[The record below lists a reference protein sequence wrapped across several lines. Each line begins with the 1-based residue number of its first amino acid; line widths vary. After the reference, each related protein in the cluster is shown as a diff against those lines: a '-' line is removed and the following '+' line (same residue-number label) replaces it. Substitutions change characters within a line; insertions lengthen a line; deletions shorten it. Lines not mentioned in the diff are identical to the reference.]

1 MIADHQKPVDSPF
14 GRHSEPHEVLAGIDL
29 KGKTVIVTGG
39 YSGIGLETVRALAA
53 AGASVT
59 VPARDT
65 EKANAALAGMPGDI
79 RIALMDLAD
88 IASVKRFALGFASDN
103 TALDLLIN
111 NAGVM
116 ACPEMR
122 VGPGWELQFGT
133 NHMGHFALATT
144 LLPLLQRTERPRVVA
159 LSSTG
164 HKLSA
169 IRWDDPNWTDGSY
182 DKWKAY
188 GQSKTANSLFALGIN
203 ARLKDSGGQ
212 AFAVH
217 PGGIF
222 TPLQRHLPTEEMI
235 VLGWLN
241 EQGEISDG
249 ARAMFKTPT
258 QGCTTTL
265 WAATSPLLDGKGGV
279 YCEDCNIAALSGE
292 QPVRYRDVEP
302 HAVDQ
307 DSAERLWEMSETLLA
322 QA

>member
-1 MIADHQKPVDSPF
+1 MIAEHQKPLASPF

-29 KGKTVIVTGG
+29 TGKNAIVTGG

-65 EKANAALAGMPGDI
+65 AKANAALAGMKGNI
-79 RIALMDLAD
+79 RVAAMDLAD
-88 IASVKRFALGFASDN
+88 LASVRSFASGYGSD
-103 TALDLLIN
+103 TTRLDLLIN

-116 ACPEMR
+116 ACPETR

-133 NHMGHFALATT
+133 NHMGHFALTDV
-144 LLPLLQRTERPRVVA
+144 LLPLLQRSGNCRVVA

-164 HKLSA
+164 HKLSG

-188 GQSKTANSLFALGIN
+188 GQSKTANALFAIALN
-203 ARLKDSGGQ
+203 ARLAETGGM

-235 VLGWLN
+235 ALGWLN
-241 EQGEISDG
+241 AQGEIAES

-265 WAATSPLLDGKGGV
+265 WAATSPLLEGKGGV
-279 YCEDCNIAALSGE
+279 YCEDCNIAAVTGD
-292 QPVRYRDVEP
+292 QPVRYRDVDA
-302 HAVDQ
+302 HAVDSQ
-307 DSAERLWEMSETLLA
+307 SAERLWTLSDRLLA
-322 QA
+322 EA

>member
-29 KGKTVIVTGG
+29 KGKVVIVTGG

-53 AGASVT
+53 AGAAVT

-144 LLPLLQRTERPRVVA
+144 LLPLIQRTENARVVA

-188 GQSKTANSLFALGIN
+188 GQSKTANSLFALGMN
-203 ARLKDSGGQ
+203 ARLKESGGE

-249 ARAMFKTPT
+249 ARAMFKTPS

-265 WAATSPLLDGKGGV
+265 WAATSPLLEGKGGV
-279 YCEDCNIAALSGE
+279 YCEDCNIAGLSGE

-307 DSAERLWEMSETLLA
+307 DSAERLWEMSEKLLA

>member
-14 GRHSEPHEVLAGIDL
+14 GRHSEPHEVLEGIDL
-29 KGKTVIVTGG
+29 KGKVVIVTGG

-103 TALDLLIN
+103 TTLDLLIN

-144 LLPLLQRTERPRVVA
+144 LLPLIQRTENARVVA

-164 HKLSA
+164 HKLSD

-188 GQSKTANSLFALGIN
+188 GQSKTANSLFALGMN
-203 ARLKDSGGQ
+203 ARLKESGGE

-249 ARAMFKTPT
+249 ARAMFKTPS

-302 HAVDQ
+302 HAVDP
-307 DSAERLWEMSETLLA
+307 DSAERLWEMSEKLLA

>member
-29 KGKTVIVTGG
+29 KGKVVIVTGG

-53 AGASVT
+53 AGAAVT

-116 ACPEMR
+116 ACPETR

-144 LLPLLQRTERPRVVA
+144 LLPLLQRTGKVRVVA

-164 HKLSA
+164 HKLSD

-188 GQSKTANSLFALGIN
+188 GQSKTANSLFALGMD
-203 ARLKDSGGQ
+203 ARLKESGGE

-249 ARAMFKTPT
+249 ARAMFKTPS

-265 WAATSPLLDGKGGV
+265 WAATSPLLEGKGGV
-279 YCEDCNIAALSGE
+279 YCEDCNIAGLSGE

-307 DSAERLWEMSETLLA
+307 DSAERLWEMSEKLLA

>member
-29 KGKTVIVTGG
+29 KGKVVIVTGG

-79 RIALMDLAD
+79 RIAPMDLSD
-88 IASVKRFALGFASDN
+88 IASVRRFASGFASNN

-144 LLPLLQRTERPRVVA
+144 LLPLLQRTESPRVVA

-164 HKLSA
+164 HKLSD

-188 GQSKTANSLFALGIN
+188 GQSKTANSLFALGLN
-203 ARLKDSGGQ
+203 ARLAESGGM

-249 ARAMFKTPT
+249 ARAMFKSPS

-265 WAATSPLLDGKGGV
+265 WAATSPLLEGKGGV
-279 YCEDCNIAALSGE
+279 YCEDCNVAALSGP

-302 HAVDQ
+302 HAVNQ
-307 DSAERLWEMSETLLA
+307 DSAERLWTLSEKLLA
-322 QA
+322 EA

>member
-29 KGKTVIVTGG
+29 KGRVVIVTGG

-79 RIALMDLAD
+79 RIAPMDLSD
-88 IASVKRFALGFASDN
+88 IASVRRFASGFASDN

-133 NHMGHFALATT
+133 NHMGHFALATA
-144 LLPLLQRTERPRVVA
+144 LLPLLQRTESPRVVA

-164 HKLSA
+164 HKLSD

-188 GQSKTANSLFALGIN
+188 GQSKTANSLFALGLN
-203 ARLKDSGGQ
+203 ARLAESGGM

-249 ARAMFKTPT
+249 ARAMFKSPS

-265 WAATSPLLDGKGGV
+265 WAATSPLLEGKGGV
-279 YCEDCNIAALSGE
+279 YCEDCNVAALSGP

-302 HAVDQ
+302 HAVNQ
-307 DSAERLWEMSETLLA
+307 DSAERLWTLSEKLLA
-322 QA
+322 EA

>member
-14 GRHSEPHEVLAGIDL
+14 GRHSEPREVLAGIDL
-29 KGKTVIVTGG
+29 KGKVAIVTGG

-133 NHMGHFALATT
+133 NHMGHFALSTT
-144 LLPLLQRTERPRVVA
+144 LLPLLQRTETPRVVA

-164 HKLSA
+164 HKLSD

-188 GQSKTANSLFALGIN
+188 GQSKTANSLFALGLN

-249 ARAMFKTPT
+249 ARAMFKTPS

-265 WAATSPLLDGKGGV
+265 WAATSPLLAGKGGV

-292 QPVRYRDVEP
+292 NPVRYRDVEP

-307 DSAERLWEMSETLLA
+307 DSAERLWELSEKLLA
-322 QA
+322 GA

>member
-1 MIADHQKPVDSPF
+1 MIAEHQKPVESPF
-14 GRHSEPHEVLAGIDL
+14 GRHSEPHEVLGDIDL
-29 KGKTVIVTGG
+29 TGKNAIVTGG
-39 YSGIGLETVRALAA
+39 YSGIGLETVRALAD
-53 AGASVT
+53 AGVSVT

-65 EKANAALAGMPGDI
+65 AKAHEALTGMKGDI

-88 IASVKRFALGFASDN
+88 IASVRRFAQGFASDN
-103 TALDLLIN
+103 TSLDLLIN

-122 VGPGWELQFGT
+122 VGPGWEMQFGT
-133 NHMGHFALATT
+133 NHMGHFALATG
-144 LLPLLQRTERPRVVA
+144 LLPLLERTEKPRVVA

-164 HKLSA
+164 HKLSD

-188 GQSKTANSLFALGIN
+188 GQSKTANALFALGLN
-203 ARLKDSGGQ
+203 ARLAQSGGM

-217 PGGIF
+217 PGGIV
-222 TPLQRHLPTEEMI
+222 TPLQRHLPLEEM
-235 VLGWLN
+235 VALGWLN

-249 ARAMFKTPT
+249 ARAMFKSPT

-265 WAATSPLLDGKGGV
+265 WAATSPLLEGKGGV
-279 YCEDCNIAALSGE
+279 YCEDCNIAAISGE

-302 HAVDQ
+302 HAVNSE
-307 DSAERLWEMSETLLA
+307 SAERLWTMSERLLA
-322 QA
+322 DA

>member
-29 KGKTVIVTGG
+29 KGKVAIVTGG

-53 AGASVT
+53 AGAAVT

-133 NHMGHFALATT
+133 NHMGHFAVATT
-144 LLPLLQRTERPRVVA
+144 LLPLIQRTENARVVA

-188 GQSKTANSLFALGIN
+188 GQSKTANSLFALGMN
-203 ARLKDSGGQ
+203 ARLKESGGE

-249 ARAMFKTPT
+249 ARAMFKTPS

-265 WAATSPLLDGKGGV
+265 WAATSPLLEGKGGV

-307 DSAERLWEMSETLLA
+307 DSAERLWEMSEKLLA

>member
-14 GRHSEPHEVLAGIDL
+14 GRHSEPHEVLEGIDL
-29 KGKTVIVTGG
+29 KGKVVIVTGG

-53 AGASVT
+53 AGAAVT

-103 TALDLLIN
+103 TTLDLLIN

-144 LLPLLQRTERPRVVA
+144 LLPLIQRTENARVVA

-164 HKLSA
+164 HKLSD

-188 GQSKTANSLFALGIN
+188 GQSKTANSLFALGMN
-203 ARLKDSGGQ
+203 ARLKESGGE

-249 ARAMFKTPT
+249 ARAMFKTPS

-307 DSAERLWEMSETLLA
+307 DSAERLWEMSEKLLA

>member
-1 MIADHQKPVDSPF
+1 MIATHQSPIDSPF
-14 GRHSEPHEVLAGIDL
+14 GRHSEPHEVLAGIEL
-29 KGKTVIVTGG
+29 KGRNAIVTGG

-65 EKANAALAGMPGDI
+65 AKANAALAGMNGDI

-88 IASVKRFALGFASDN
+88 IASVRQFALGYASDN
-103 TALDLLIN
+103 TRLDLLIN

-133 NHMGHFALATT
+133 NHLGHFALANI
-144 LLPLLQRTERPRVVA
+144 LLPLLQRTESPRVVA

-164 HKLSA
+164 HKLSD

-188 GQSKTANSLFALGIN
+188 GQSKTANALFAVGLN
-203 ARLKDSGGQ
+203 ARLAASGGM

-222 TPLQRHLPTEEMI
+222 TPLQRHLPTGEMI
-235 VLGWLN
+235 ALGWLN

-249 ARAMFKTPT
+249 ARAMFKSPT

-265 WAATSPLLDGKGGV
+265 WAATSPLLEGKGGV
-279 YCEDCNIAALSGE
+279 YCEDCNIAAISGAE
-292 QPVRYRDVEP
+292 PVRYRNVEP
-302 HAVDQ
+302 HAVNQ
-307 DSAERLWEMSETLLA
+307 DSAERLWTMSEKLLA
-322 QA
+322 EA

>member
-1 MIADHQKPVDSPF
+1 MIADHQKPIDSPF
-14 GRHSEPHEVLAGIDL
+14 GRHSEPHEVLEGIDL
-29 KGKTVIVTGG
+29 KGKVVIVTGG

-53 AGASVT
+53 AGAAVT

-144 LLPLLQRTERPRVVA
+144 LLPLIQRTENARVVA

-164 HKLSA
+164 HKLSD

-188 GQSKTANSLFALGIN
+188 GQSKTANSLFALGMN
-203 ARLKDSGGQ
+203 ARLKESGGE

-249 ARAMFKTPT
+249 ARAMFKTPS

-292 QPVRYRDVEP
+292 QPVRYRDVEQ

-307 DSAERLWEMSETLLA
+307 DSAERLWEMSEKLLA

>member
-29 KGKTVIVTGG
+29 KGKVAIVTGG

-133 NHMGHFALATT
+133 NHMGHFALSTT
-144 LLPLLQRTERPRVVA
+144 LLPLLQRTETPRVVA

-164 HKLSA
+164 HKLSD

-188 GQSKTANSLFALGIN
+188 GQSKTANSLFALGLN

-249 ARAMFKTPT
+249 ARAMFKTPS

-265 WAATSPLLDGKGGV
+265 WAATSPLLAGKGGV

-292 QPVRYRDVEP
+292 NPVRYRDVEP

-307 DSAERLWEMSETLLA
+307 DSAERLWELSEKLLA
-322 QA
+322 GA

>member
-29 KGKTVIVTGG
+29 KGKVVIVTGG

-79 RIALMDLAD
+79 RIAPMDLSD
-88 IASVKRFALGFASDN
+88 IASVRRFALGFASDN

-144 LLPLLQRTERPRVVA
+144 LLPLLQRTESPRVVA

-164 HKLSA
+164 HKLSD

-188 GQSKTANSLFALGIN
+188 GQSKTANSLFALGLN
-203 ARLKDSGGQ
+203 ARLAESGGM

-249 ARAMFKTPT
+249 ARAMFKSPS

-265 WAATSPLLDGKGGV
+265 WAATSPLLEGKGGV
-279 YCEDCNIAALSGE
+279 YCEDCNVAALSGP

-302 HAVDQ
+302 HAVNQ
-307 DSAERLWEMSETLLA
+307 DSAERLWTLSEKLLA
-322 QA
+322 EA

>member
-1 MIADHQKPVDSPF
+1 MIADHQKPIDSPF
-14 GRHSEPHEVLAGIDL
+14 GRHSEPHEVLEGVDL
-29 KGKTVIVTGG
+29 KGKVVIVTGG

-144 LLPLLQRTERPRVVA
+144 LLPLIQRTENARVVA

-164 HKLSA
+164 HKLSD

-188 GQSKTANSLFALGIN
+188 GQSKTANSLFALGMN
-203 ARLKDSGGQ
+203 ARLKESGGE

-249 ARAMFKTPT
+249 ARAMFKTPS

-307 DSAERLWEMSETLLA
+307 DSAERLWEMSEKLLA

>member
-14 GRHSEPHEVLAGIDL
+14 GRHSEPHEVLEGIDL
-29 KGKTVIVTGG
+29 KGKVVIVTGG

-103 TALDLLIN
+103 TTLDLLIN

-144 LLPLLQRTERPRVVA
+144 LLPLIQRTENARVVA

-164 HKLSA
+164 HKLSD

-188 GQSKTANSLFALGIN
+188 GQSKTANSLFALGMN
-203 ARLKDSGGQ
+203 ARLKESGGE

-249 ARAMFKTPT
+249 ARAMFKTPS

-307 DSAERLWEMSETLLA
+307 DSAERLWEMSEKLLA

>member
-14 GRHSEPHEVLAGIDL
+14 GRHSEPHEVLGGIDL

-103 TALDLLIN
+103 IALDLLIN

-144 LLPLLQRTERPRVVA
+144 LLPLLQRTENARVVA

-169 IRWDDPNWTDGSY
+169 IRWDDPNWTNGSY
-182 DKWKAY
+182 DKWDAY

-265 WAATSPLLDGKGGV
+265 WAATSPLLEGKGGV

>member
-1 MIADHQKPVDSPF
+1 MIAEHQSPVESPF
-14 GRHSEPHEVLAGIDL
+14 GRQSEPDEVLAGIDL
-29 KGKTVIVTGG
+29 AGKTAIVTGG
-39 YSGIGLETVRALAA
+39 YSGLGLETVRALAA

-65 EKANAALAGMPGDI
+65 GKAHAALAGMAGDI
-79 RIALMDLAD
+79 TIAPMDLAD
-88 IASVKRFALGFASDN
+88 IASVRRFALDFASDHA
-103 TALDLLIN
+103 ALDLLIN

-116 ACPEMR
+116 ACPETR
-122 VGPGWELQFGT
+122 VGPGWEMQFGT
-133 NHMGHFALATT
+133 NHMGHFALTQI
-144 LLPLLQRTERPRVVA
+144 LLPLLQRTDQARVVA

-164 HKLSA
+164 HKLSD

-188 GQSKTANSLFALGIN
+188 GQSKTANALFALGLN
-203 ARLKDSGGQ
+203 ARLAESGGL

-241 EQGEISDG
+241 EQGEISEG
-249 ARAMFKTPT
+249 ARAMFKSPT

-265 WAATSPLLDGKGGV
+265 WAATSPLLEGKGGV
-279 YCEDCNIAALSGE
+279 YCEDCNIAAVSAAE
-292 QPVRYRDVEP
+292 PVRYRNVDP

-307 DSAERLWEMSETLLA
+307 GSAERLWSLSESLLA
-322 QA
+322 DA

>member
-144 LLPLLQRTERPRVVA
+144 LLPLLQRTEAARVVA

-164 HKLSA
+164 HKLSD

-249 ARAMFKTPT
+249 ARAMFKTPS

-265 WAATSPLLDGKGGV
+265 WAATSPLLEGRGGV
-279 YCEDCNIAALSGE
+279 YCEDCNIAALSGYT
-292 QPVRYRDVEP
+292 PVRYRDVEP
-302 HAVDQ
+302 HAVEQ
-307 DSAERLWEMSETLLA
+307 DSAERLWELSEALLA
-322 QA
+322 EA

>member
-14 GRHSEPHEVLAGIDL
+14 GRHSEPHEVLEGIEL
-29 KGKTVIVTGG
+29 KGKVVIVTGG

-144 LLPLLQRTERPRVVA
+144 LLPLIQRTENARVVA

-188 GQSKTANSLFALGIN
+188 GQSKTANSLFALGMN
-203 ARLKDSGGQ
+203 ARLKESGGE

-217 PGGIF
+217 PGGIL

-249 ARAMFKTPT
+249 ARAMFKTPS

-307 DSAERLWEMSETLLA
+307 DSAERLWEMSEKLLA

>member
-29 KGKTVIVTGG
+29 KGKVVIVTGG

-53 AGASVT
+53 AGAAVT

-103 TALDLLIN
+103 TALDLLVN

-144 LLPLLQRTERPRVVA
+144 LLPLIQRTENARVVA

-164 HKLSA
+164 HKLSD

-188 GQSKTANSLFALGIN
+188 GQSKTANSLFALGMN
-203 ARLKDSGGQ
+203 ARLKESGGE

-249 ARAMFKTPT
+249 ARAMFKTPS

-265 WAATSPLLDGKGGV
+265 WAATSPLLEGKGGV
-279 YCEDCNIAALSGE
+279 YCEDCNIAGLSGE

-307 DSAERLWEMSETLLA
+307 DSAERLWEMSEKLLA

>member
-1 MIADHQKPVDSPF
+1 MIASHQTPIESPF

-29 KGKTVIVTGG
+29 TGKNAIVTGG

-53 AGASVT
+53 VGASVT

-65 EKANAALAGMPGDI
+65 AKAHEALTGMIGEI
-79 RIALMDLAD
+79 RIVAMDLAD
-88 IASVKRFALGFASDN
+88 IASVQRFASGYAAD
-103 TALDLLIN
+103 TTRLDLLIN

-116 ACPEMR
+116 ACPETR

-144 LLPLLQRTERPRVVA
+144 LLPLLQRSGDCRVVA

-164 HKLSA
+164 HKLSD

-188 GQSKTANSLFALGIN
+188 GQSKTANALFAVGIN
-203 ARLKDSGGQ
+203 ARLANSGGM

-217 PGGIF
+217 PGGIM
-222 TPLQRHLPTEEMI
+222 TPLQRHLPTEEM
-235 VLGWLN
+235 VALGWLN
-241 EQGEISDG
+241 AQGEISDS

-265 WAATSPLLDGKGGV
+265 WAATSPLLEGKGGV
-279 YCEDCNIAALSGE
+279 YCEDCNIAAVSDGE
-292 QPVRYRDVEP
+292 PVRYRNVEP
-302 HAVDQ
+302 YAVDT
-307 DSAERLWEMSETLLA
+307 DSAERLWALSEALLA
-322 QA
+322 GG

>member
-1 MIADHQKPVDSPF
+1 MIAAHQQPVESPF
-14 GRHSEPHEVLAGIDL
+14 GRHSEPDEVLAGIDL
-29 KGKTVIVTGG
+29 TGRNAIVTGG

-65 EKANAALAGMPGDI
+65 AKAHAALTCMKGDI

-88 IASVKRFALGFASDN
+88 IASVRRFALGYASDV
-103 TALDLLIN
+103 THLDLLIN

-116 ACPEMR
+116 ACPETR
-122 VGPGWELQFGT
+122 VGPGWEMQFGT
-133 NHMGHFALATT
+133 NHMGHFALADL
-144 LLPLLQRTERPRVVA
+144 LLPLLQRTGSPRVVA

-164 HKLSA
+164 HKLSN

-188 GQSKTANSLFALGIN
+188 GQSKTANALFAVGLN
-203 ARLKDSGGQ
+203 SRLAKSGGM

-222 TPLQRHLPTEEMI
+222 TPLQRHLPTEEM
-235 VLGWLN
+235 VALGWLN
-241 EQGEISDG
+241 EQGEIAEG
-249 ARAMFKTPT
+249 ARALFKTPT

-265 WAATSPLLDGKGGV
+265 WAATSPLLEGKGGV
-279 YCEDCNIAALSGE
+279 YCEDCNIADVSSGE
-292 QPVRYRDVEP
+292 TVRYRFVEP
-302 HAVDQ
+302 HAIDSE
-307 DSAERLWEMSETLLA
+307 SAERLWTMSEALLA
-322 QA
+322 TA

>member
-29 KGKTVIVTGG
+29 KGKVAVVTGG

-53 AGASVT
+53 AGAAVT

-144 LLPLLQRTERPRVVA
+144 LLPLIQRTENARVVA

-164 HKLSA
+164 HKLSD

-188 GQSKTANSLFALGIN
+188 GQSKTANSLFALGMN
-203 ARLKDSGGQ
+203 ARLKESGGE

-249 ARAMFKTPT
+249 ARAMFKTPS

-307 DSAERLWEMSETLLA
+307 DSAERLWEMSEKLLA

>member
-1 MIADHQKPVDSPF
+1 MIAEHQKPVQSPF
-14 GRHSEPHEVLAGIDL
+14 GRRSEPHEVLAGIDL
-29 KGKTVIVTGG
+29 TGRYAVVTGG

-65 EKANAALAGMPGDI
+65 AKAHEALAGMQGDI
-79 RIALMDLAD
+79 RIVPMDLAD
-88 IASVKRFALGFASDN
+88 IASVRRFAQDYASDV
-103 TALDLLIN
+103 AQLDLLIN

-116 ACPEMR
+116 ACPETR

-133 NHMGHFALATT
+133 NHIGHFALADA
-144 LLPLLQRTERPRVVA
+144 LLPLLQRSGNCRVVA

-164 HKLSA
+164 HKLSS

-188 GQSKTANSLFALGIN
+188 GQSKTANALFAVALN
-203 ARLKDSGGQ
+203 ARLADTGGM

-222 TPLQRHLPTEEMI
+222 TPLQRHLPTEEMTA
-235 VLGWLN
+235 LGWLDA
-241 EQGEISDG
+241 QGEISES
-249 ARAMFKTPT
+249 ARAMFKSPT

-265 WAATSPLLDGKGGV
+265 WAATSPLLEGKGGV
-279 YCEDCNIAALSGE
+279 YCEDCNIAAVSGAD
-292 QPVRYRDVEP
+292 PVRYRDVEP
-302 HAVDQ
+302 HAVDS
-307 DSAERLWEMSETLLA
+307 DSAERLWAMSEALLA
-322 QA
+322 NA

>member
-29 KGKTVIVTGG
+29 KGKVAIVTGG

-53 AGASVT
+53 AGAAVT

-144 LLPLLQRTERPRVVA
+144 LLPLIQRTENARVVA

-164 HKLSA
+164 HKLSD

-188 GQSKTANSLFALGIN
+188 GQSKTANSLFALGMN
-203 ARLKDSGGQ
+203 ARLKESGGE

-249 ARAMFKTPT
+249 ARAMFKTPS

-265 WAATSPLLDGKGGV
+265 WAATSPLLEGKGGV

-307 DSAERLWEMSETLLA
+307 DSAERLWEMSEKLLA

>member
-29 KGKTVIVTGG
+29 NGKVVIVTGG

-79 RIALMDLAD
+79 RIAPMDLSD
-88 IASVKRFALGFASDN
+88 IASVRRFASGFASDN

-144 LLPLLQRTERPRVVA
+144 LLPLLQRTESPRVVA

-164 HKLSA
+164 HKLSD

-188 GQSKTANSLFALGIN
+188 GQSKTANSLFALGLN
-203 ARLKDSGGQ
+203 ARLAESGGM

-249 ARAMFKTPT
+249 ARAMFKSPS

-265 WAATSPLLDGKGGV
+265 WAATSPLLEGKGGV
-279 YCEDCNIAALSGE
+279 YCEDCNVAALSGP

-302 HAVDQ
+302 HAVNQ
-307 DSAERLWEMSETLLA
+307 DSAERLWTLSEKLLA
-322 QA
+322 EA

>member
-1 MIADHQKPVDSPF
+1 MIADHQKPIDSPF
-14 GRHSEPHEVLAGIDL
+14 GRHSEPHEALEGIDL
-29 KGKTVIVTGG
+29 KGKVVIVTGG

-144 LLPLLQRTERPRVVA
+144 LLPLIQRTENARVVA

-164 HKLSA
+164 HKLSD

-188 GQSKTANSLFALGIN
+188 GQSKTANSLFALGMN
-203 ARLKDSGGQ
+203 ARLKESGGE

-249 ARAMFKTPT
+249 ARAMFKTPS

-307 DSAERLWEMSETLLA
+307 DSAERLWEMSEKLLA

>member
-29 KGKTVIVTGG
+29 KGKVAIVTGG

-53 AGASVT
+53 AGAAVT

-144 LLPLLQRTERPRVVA
+144 LLPLIQRTENARVVA

-164 HKLSA
+164 HKLSD

-188 GQSKTANSLFALGIN
+188 GQSKTANSLFALGMN
-203 ARLKDSGGQ
+203 ARLKESGGE

-249 ARAMFKTPT
+249 ARAMFKTPS

-307 DSAERLWEMSETLLA
+307 DSAERLWEMSEKLLA

>member
-1 MIADHQKPVDSPF
+1 MIAAHQQPVESPF
-14 GRHSEPHEVLAGIDL
+14 GRHNEPDEVLAGIDL
-29 KGKTVIVTGG
+29 TGRNAIVTGG

-65 EKANAALAGMPGDI
+65 AKAHAALTGMKGDI

-88 IASVKRFALGFASDN
+88 IASVRRFALGYASDV
-103 TALDLLIN
+103 THLDLLIN

-116 ACPEMR
+116 ACPETR
-122 VGPGWELQFGT
+122 VGPGWEMQFGT
-133 NHMGHFALATT
+133 NHMGHFALADL
-144 LLPLLQRTERPRVVA
+144 LLPLLQRTKSPRVVA

-164 HKLSA
+164 HKLSN

-188 GQSKTANSLFALGIN
+188 GQSKTANALFAVGLN
-203 ARLKDSGGQ
+203 SRLAKSGGM

-222 TPLQRHLPTEEMI
+222 TPLQRHLPTEEM
-235 VLGWLN
+235 VALGWLN
-241 EQGEISDG
+241 EQGEIAEG
-249 ARAMFKTPT
+249 ARALFKTPT

-265 WAATSPLLDGKGGV
+265 WAATSPLLEGKGGV
-279 YCEDCNIAALSGE
+279 YCEDCNIADVSSGE
-292 QPVRYRDVEP
+292 TVRYRFVEP
-302 HAVDQ
+302 HAIDSE
-307 DSAERLWEMSETLLA
+307 SAERLWTMSEALLA
-322 QA
+322 TA